1 MYNYHL
7 CAFVFSF
14 SFLLTCV
21 QALYDPREVK
31 LRDLCSFSSQALAT
45 TSTWS
50 DSTAA
55 AAGAQVGVPEAEQE
69 ALALCAHGAMSMFAR
84 TIEAD
89 AAPQVL
95 QFS

>member
-31 LRDLCSFSSQALAT
+31 LRDLCSFFPQALAT
-45 TSTWS
+45 ATTWS
-50 DSTAA
+50 DSAA
-55 AAGAQVGVPEAEQE
+55 AAAAQIGVPEAEQE

-95 QFS
+95 HSN